1 MKWLDM
7 KSPVFL
13 TLFKFFT
20 DTRLCNTVK
29 KCCNFLHT
37 GGLEVYHNV
46 GLKVLPK
53 RSSYSLIRM
62 IIGSMLVAIEV
73 NSNLETNL
81 LIKRKTYWKYSRS
94 QKQYVAKQR
103 IVKKDFSFRADIMQE
118 MMSIVKTTGLDVTHI
133 PILDLLKG
141 YYLKRGIPKRMVDI
155 EYPTGDPS
163 AKSRF

>member
-1 MKWLDM
+1 
-7 KSPVFL
+7 
-13 TLFKFFT
+13 
-20 DTRLCNTVK
+20 
-29 KCCNFLHT
+29 
-37 GGLEVYHNV
+37 
-46 GLKVLPK
+46 
-53 RSSYSLIRM
+53 
-62 IIGSMLVAIEV
+62 MLVAIEV

-103 IVKKDFSFRADIMQE
+103 IVKNDFSFRADIMQE
-118 MMSIVKTTGLDVTHI
+118 MMSIVKTTRLDVTNI